1 MTLINDRINRRAAL
15 VQLTAA
21 TMLAAGAA
29 RAQRPDPSLA
39 QIKTTDLGRK
49 TYMLEGQGGNVLVV
63 IGDDGVIMVDA
74 ELAPLHDKIK
84 AAITQS
90 SNLPIKYLVDTHFHG
105 DGAIVVAQD
114 NVRVRLLAGTT
125 NSLNYN
131 KSPPASPDAIPTET
145 YVGGTKTVAVRGR
158 SALLT
163 HATNAHTDGDS
174 WIHLADADVIFTGDL
189 FYNNDRYPMIDY
201 ANGGDIRGMV
211 LANEA
216 FLKLA
221 TADTKI
227 ASSRGPVAG
236 KAQVAEFRDML
247 ASARDR
253 MASMVGKGMTEE
265 EAVAAKPF
273 ADCIIAGRGEFPAA
287 DISFLGAEIFL
298 EQFRIGRRLVLLDRH
313 QIAVRIR
320 EIRPAADH
328 DQAVLLGAVVFLRP
342 AIAHAFIEA

>member
-1 MTLINDRINRRAAL
+1 MTLINKRINRRIAL

-21 TMLAAGAA
+21 TILAAGAA

-49 TYMLEGQGGNVLVV
+49 TYMLEGQGGNVLVAV
-63 IGDDGVIMVDA
+63 GDDGIIMVDA

-84 AAITQS
+84 AAITGS
-90 SNLPIKYLVDTHFHG
+90 SNLPIKYLIDTHFHG
-105 DGAIVVAQD
+105 EQTGGNAPFHRDGAILVAQD

-131 KSPPASPDAIPTET
+131 KSPPAQPDAIPTET
-145 YVGGTKTVAVRGR
+145 YVGGTKTVEVRGR

-174 WIHLADADVIFTGDL
+174 WIYLADADVIFTGDL

-211 LANEA
+211 RANEA

-221 TADTKI
+221 TAETKI
-227 ASSRGPVAG
+227 VSSRGGAVAG
-236 KAQVAEFRDML
+236 KAQVAVFRDML
-247 ASARDR
+247 ATARDR
-253 MASMVGKGMTEE
+253 MAAMVGKGMTEE

-273 ADCIIAGRGEFPAA
+273 ADLDAKWAGDERDSVNFIRNAYN
-287 DISFLGAEIFL
+287 SFK
-298 EQFRIGRRLVLLDRH
+298 RS
-313 QIAVRIR
+313 
-320 EIRPAADH
+320 
-328 DQAVLLGAVVFLRP
+328 
-342 AIAHAFIEA
+342 

>member
-1 MTLINDRINRRAAL
+1 MTRIDDWINRRTAL

-21 TMLAAGAA
+21 TMVAAGAKA
-29 RAQRPDPSLA
+29 LRFDASLA

-63 IGDDGVIMVDA
+63 IGDDGIIMVDA

-84 AAITQS
+84 AAITEN

-105 DGAIVVAQD
+105 EQTGGNAPFYRDGAIIVAQD

-131 KSPPASPDAIPTET
+131 KRPPAPSEAIPTET

-158 SALLT
+158 EALLT

-174 WIHLADADVIFTGDL
+174 WIYLADANVIFTGDL
-189 FYNNDRYPMIDY
+189 FYNNGRYPMIDY

-221 TADTKI
+221 TAETKI
-227 ASSRGPVAG
+227 ASSRGGAVASRTE
-236 KAQVAEFRDML
+236 VAEFRDML
-247 ASARDR
+247 ARARDR
-253 MASMVGKGMTEE
+253 MGAMVDKGWTEE

-273 ADCIIAGRGEFPAA
+273 ADLDVKWA
-287 DISFLGAEIFL
+287 DNEQDAVNFIRNVYNSFE
-298 EQFRIGRRLVLLDRH
+298 RS
-313 QIAVRIR
+313 
-320 EIRPAADH
+320 
-328 DQAVLLGAVVFLRP
+328 
-342 AIAHAFIEA
+342 